1 MLERVTI
8 IDISKNI
15 YVEFVVEKKLPEVRK
30 GKISGIKIKINGI
43 INSLKLKSD
52 LKKYF
57 LINEL

>member
-1 MLERVTI
+1 MFERATI

-15 YVEFVVEKKLPEVRK
+15 YVEFAVEKKLPEVRK

-43 INSLKLKSD
+43 INSLELKSD
-52 LKKYF
+52 FKKYF